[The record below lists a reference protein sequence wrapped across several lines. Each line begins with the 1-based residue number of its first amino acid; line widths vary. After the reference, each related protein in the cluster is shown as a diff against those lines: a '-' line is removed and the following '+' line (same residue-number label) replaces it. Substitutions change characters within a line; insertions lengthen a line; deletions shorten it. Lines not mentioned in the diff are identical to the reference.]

1 MDGQYV
7 ASGTLRDTNAWQTV
21 SFWNNVRGTTFRLY
35 VDSVYGGTGTPV
47 GNYGVCITEI
57 ALTQAW

>member
-1 MDGQYV
+1 M

-21 SFWNNVRGTTFRLY
+21 SFWNNVRGSTFRLY